1 MHAVDSH
8 GIGLVLH
15 PTRDPGPAADT
26 IVAWARE
33 RDTEVLVRHE
43 DAHRCPAGVQPVAE
57 DELAARAQALLSIGG
72 DGTMLGAL
80 RLVVGRDVPVLG
92 VNLGKLGFLIEVE
105 PDELDDALDRLERG
119 DFTIE
124 PHSAL
129 LVEGPDLQM
138 AGFNEMAITRIPG
151 EGIVHAQ
158 LRVGGQ
164 RIGRMRGDG
173 VVIATPMGST
183 AYSYASGGPVVSPGL
198 DAVVVTP
205 TASMF
210 GISRPLVVS
219 TAEPIHLSLVPDSGT
234 AALEIDGGLVERIGP
249 GAVVDVRLQP
259 SAGLIVRL
267 DHERHQQRTRVKLSL
282 LDLPYLPD
290 ELQELSAREAAL
302 PER

>member
-1 MHAVDSH
+1 MHGVDSH
-8 GIGLVLH
+8 EIGLVLH
-15 PTRDPGPAADT
+15 PTRDPGRAAET
-26 IVAWARE
+26 IVAWARA

-43 DAHRCPAGVQPVAE
+43 DAHRCPVGVRPVSE
-57 DELAARAQALLSIGG
+57 DELAERAQALLSIGG

-92 VNLGKLGFLIEVE
+92 VNLGKLGFLIEIE
-105 PDELDDALDRLERG
+105 PDELGVALDRLERG

-124 PHSAL
+124 PHSAV
-129 LVEGPDLQM
+129 LVEGPDLEI
-138 AGFNEMAITRIPG
+138 AGFNETALTRIPG

-158 LRVGGQ
+158 LRIGGQ
-164 RIGRMRGDG
+164 GIGRMRGDG

-219 TAEPIHLSLVPDSGT
+219 TAEPIHLSLLPDSGT
-234 AALEIDGGLVERIGP
+234 AALEVDGALVDRVGP
-249 GAVVDVRLQP
+249 GDTVDVRLRP
-259 SAGLIVRL
+259 SAGLIVRF
-267 DHERHQQRTRVKLSL
+267 DHERHQRRTRVKLSL

-290 ELQELSAREAAL
+290 ELQELSAGEDALRE
-302 PER
+302 R

>member
-43 DAHRCPAGVQPVAE
+43 DVHRCPPGVQPVPE
-57 DELAARAQALLSIGG
+57 EELAARAQALLSIGG

-105 PDELDDALDRLERG
+105 PDELDDALDRLE
-119 DFTIE
+119 
-124 PHSAL
+124 L
-129 LVEGPDLQM
+129 
-138 AGFNEMAITRIPG
+138 
-151 EGIVHAQ
+151 
-158 LRVGGQ
+158 
-164 RIGRMRGDG
+164 GDG

-234 AALEIDGGLVERIGP
+234 AALEIDGALVERIGP

-259 SAGLIVRL
+259 SAGLIVRF

-290 ELQELSAREAAL
+290 ELQELSAGQEALRE
-302 PER
+302 R

>member
-1 MHAVDSH
+1 MHAVDAH
-8 GIGLVLH
+8 GIGLILH
-15 PTRDPGPAADT
+15 PTRDPGPAAET
-26 IVAWARE
+26 IVAWARA
-33 RDTEVLVRHE
+33 RATDVLVRHE
-43 DAHRCPAGVQPVAE
+43 DAHRCPAGVQAVGE
-57 DELAARAQALLSIGG
+57 EELATRAQALLSIGG

-105 PDELDDALDRLERG
+105 PDELDGALDRLERG

-129 LVEGPDLQM
+129 LVEGPDLEM

-219 TAEPIHLSLVPDSGT
+219 TAEPIHLSLLPDSGA
-234 AALEIDGGLVERIGP
+234 AALEIDGALVERIGP
-249 GAVVDVRLQP
+249 SAVVGVRLQP
-259 SAGLIVRL
+259 GAGLIVRF

-290 ELQELSAREAAL
+290 ELHELSAGQDAL